1 MKLLKLL
8 IVAGFMAA
16 IGACAPL
23 TSERLADANAM
34 KPSGNAFQT
43 ALWKGYTTEAGYE
56 LTTLMNLR
64 MAELFIDKAMM
75 AAKAQSPAPEDPKN
89 AYNAAHIRSDQAS
102 ALQAAYARLT
112 KGLADN
118 GTQKAPDKA
127 AEAQVA
133 YDCWLEHEVEGG
145 IKGGYH
151 TARLDSCKARFMAA
165 MDAVEAALKVVA
177 APAPVVPAPAKM
189 PGPYTVYFAWN
200 KSNLDKTA
208 MGVIKQVVADSK
220 VGKPSVVNVTGHA
233 DTSGS
238 PAYNLKLSQKRA
250 EAVAKAL
257 KKAGATAIVATFWVG
272 EDDLAIPTGPNVR
285 EAKNRRTVIV
295 LGK

>member
-1 MKLLKLL
+1 MKTLKWFA
-8 IVAGFMAA
+8 VAALMAV

-23 TSERLADANAM
+23 TSERLGDAKAM

-43 ALWKGYTTEAGYE
+43 ALWKGYIGLAEEE
-56 LTTLMNLR
+56 LKDMDLSV
-64 MAELFIDKAMM
+64 AEMFIDKAMT
-75 AAKAQSPAPEDPKN
+75 AAKGQNPPPSDPSK
-89 AYNAAHIRSDQAS
+89 YKDRIAADRLGMLNS
-102 ALQAAYARLT
+102 AYARLN

-118 GTQKAPDKA
+118 GTQKAPEKA
-127 AEAQVA
+127 AEAQIA
-133 YDCWLEHEVEGG
+133 YECWLHEAEEGTEQAE
-145 IKGGYH
+145 IDDC
-151 TARLDSCKARFMAA
+151 RARFMAA

-177 APAPVVPAPAKM
+177 APAPAPAPVQVKL
-189 PGPYTVYFAWN
+189 PGPYTVYFGWN
-200 KSNLDKTA
+200 KSKLDKPA
-208 MGVIKQVVADSK
+208 MGIIDKVVADAKS
-220 VGKPSVVNVTGHA
+220 GKPSVVNVTGHA

-250 EAVAKAL
+250 EVVAKAL

>member
-8 IVAGFMAA
+8 IVASVIGV

-23 TSERLADANAM
+23 TSERLADAQAM

-43 ALWKGYTTEAGYE
+43 ALWKGYIGLADTELKEMDLSASE
-56 LTTLMNLR
+56 M
-64 MAELFIDKAMM
+64 FIDKAVM
-75 AAKAQSPAPEDPKN
+75 AGKGQSPAPTDPNGYKDSIP
-89 AYNAAHIRSDQAS
+89 ADKLGMLS
-102 ALQAAYARLT
+102 AGYARLT

-127 AEAQVA
+127 AEAQIA
-133 YDCWLEHEVEGG
+133 YECWLHEQSEGVEPLEIEGCRA
-145 IKGGYH
+145 K
-151 TARLDSCKARFMAA
+151 FMAA
-165 MDAVEAALKVVA
+165 MDAVEAALKPAAA
-177 APAPVVPAPAKM
+177 APAPAPAPAKM
-189 PGPYTVYFAWN
+189 PGPYTIYFAWN
-200 KSNLDKTA
+200 KYNLDKPA
-208 MGVIKQVVADSK
+208 MTVINQVVADAK
-220 VGKPSVVNVTGHA
+220 TGKPSVINVTGHT

-250 EAVAKAL
+250 DAVARAL

-272 EDDLAIPTGPNVR
+272 EDDLAVPTGPNVR